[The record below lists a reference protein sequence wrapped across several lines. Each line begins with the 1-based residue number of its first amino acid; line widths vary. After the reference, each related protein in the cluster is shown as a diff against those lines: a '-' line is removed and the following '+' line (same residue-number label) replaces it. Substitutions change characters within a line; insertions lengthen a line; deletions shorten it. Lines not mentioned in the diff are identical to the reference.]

1 VLTGRITDPLPL
13 LGIYLRPGWVVAA
26 HDQRPS
32 HVRDGLAVFLAGVR
46 VLWYGRAVLAADDLL
61 GLEAGGG
68 QPPCGGQAALT
79 WPVIASQQLSQDGG

>member
-1 VLTGRITDPLPL
+1 
-13 LGIYLRPGWVVAA
+13 VVAA

-46 VLWYGRAVLAADDLL
+46 VRWYGRAALAADDLP

-68 QPPCGGQAALT
+68 QQPYLG
-79 WPVIASQQLSQDGG
+79 